1 MRTVVLVLLAAC
13 TTEAPLA
20 PDASSERVGALAA
33 PVWMAGGFQQA
44 DDDRALVHLPDGPRM
59 FFRDTYDPAVVH
71 LLRWSDG
78 PVSDQQL
85 PAHPSRITA
94 VGDLD
99 GDGLSDAVW
108 LGPDGVIQTLPSST
122 GQLESV
128 GDPRGIVSSLAVADL
143 DGDGLTDVVAT
154 IRVTANRYRIEA
166 WREGTLRASP
176 GELPAAPTHVG
187 SLDSDPVAELIV
199 EDGGR
204 LWIYDGSGAPR
215 RRLTPPANKPSLY
228 AVLDIDSD
236 GVEELFWED
245 PATFWPLPAAA
256 HHPDGSLA
264 WTIGE
269 PCEAPSLADA
279 DLDGDVDLIC
289 SELDLSTSVG
299 TLRTSA
305 WDVYSHNRVL
315 DASCVSDWCDSGN
328 VQETLVADFD
338 GDGATEAW
346 FRHDQLAD
354 WGGVSDRPTL
364 LARSTPQFDVPP
376 GVWDIDGDG
385 ADDILWLRSD
395 EGEMRSHHL
404 AVTRLAD
411 GRELA
416 SSPPLGEVRVAHI
429 DAATQSAFV
438 CAEEPGGL
446 TCGRWTP
453 SVSGPWTH
461 ATTTQIPIEWA
472 RDVHLVQDAAGTA
485 ILLTARYARQLAM
498 ARFDEHGVRVWQTPS
513 EATTLETVA
522 DIDGDGTLEI
532 LGLTNLG
539 ALRVLDFATG
549 ALEASYPETLRR
561 LAVADSSPP
570 WIVAQKGEDI
580 TRLQWT
586 TNGWLE
592 APLGL
597 ATTIDTRSI
606 QPIGQD
612 VVISLY
618 STAYGTPQTNQL
630 VRFNPVSGQL
640 TWRAEPGPLWLG
652 AATEAPGGQLI
663 HSTAAGLA
671 VYEP

>member
-44 DDDRALVHLPDGPRM
+44 DDDRALVHVPDGPRM
-59 FFRDTYDPAVVH
+59 FFRDSYNAAVVH

-122 GQLESV
+122 GQIESV
-128 GDPRGIVSSLAVADL
+128 GDPRGIVTGLAVADL

-166 WREGTLRASP
+166 WREGALRASP

-204 LWIYDGSGAPR
+204 LWIYDGGGAPR

-245 PATFWPLPAAA
+245 PASFWPLPAAA

-305 WDVYSHNRVL
+305 WDVYRHIRVL
-315 DASCVSDWCDSGN
+315 EASCTSDWCDSLN

-364 LARSTPQFDVPP
+364 LARSNPQFDVRP
-376 GVWDIDGDG
+376 GVWDIDSDG

-395 EGEMRSHHL
+395 QGGMPSHYL

-416 SSPPLGEVRVAHI
+416 ASPPLGEVRAAHI

-453 SVSGPWTH
+453 SVSGTWTH
-461 ATTTQIPIEWA
+461 VTTTQIPIEWA
-472 RDVHLVQDAAGTA
+472 RDVHLVQDATGTA
-485 ILLTARYARQLAM
+485 ILLTARYARQPAV
-498 ARFDEHGVRVWQTPS
+498 ARFDEHGARLWQTPS
-513 EATTLETVA
+513 DAVQLETVA

-640 TWRAEPGPLWLG
+640 TWRAEPGPVWLG